1 MLLAL
6 VGAAVLDPVMQ
17 TGAGGSGIGVLGVL
31 ILVVLL
37 FMVLNALWRRDKRMK
52 AAKDKALADRLL
64 ERIYQHPGDPI
75 NLTQLARQVHL
86 RKSVVKDLCEGK
98 LIKEGYLHRR
108 RRPRMDRVER
118 LFLSPS
124 GLEAMQRRKNQGT

>member
-6 VGAAVLDPVMQ
+6 VGAAGLGPVMQ
-17 TGAGGSGIGVLGVL
+17 TSARGSGIGVLAVT

-37 FMVLNALWRRDKRMK
+37 FMVLNALWRRDKRIK
-52 AAKDKALADRLL
+52 AAKDKVLADRLL
-64 ERIYQHPGDPI
+64 ERIYQHPGDPV

-86 RKSVVKDLCEGK
+86 RQSVVRDLCEGK
-98 LIKEGYLHRR
+98 LIREGYLHRR
-108 RRPRMDRVER
+108 RRPRVDRVER